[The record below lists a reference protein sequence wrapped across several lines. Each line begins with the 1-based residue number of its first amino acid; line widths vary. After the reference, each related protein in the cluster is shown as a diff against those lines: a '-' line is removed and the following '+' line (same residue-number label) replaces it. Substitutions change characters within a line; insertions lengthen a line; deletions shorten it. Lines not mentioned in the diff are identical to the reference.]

1 MPSFFP
7 TRRDRLHIHLQSYQ
21 PDGFL
26 QRWQRRLLL
35 RSLTTGACSMADPRS
50 PIRGARRCKNHSQ
63 RHSCPAQL
71 LLFVRPGAMG
81 DSAALDSKCLQ
92 TRIAEKTAL
101 SCSMI
106 FYNVVTLLHRHLDDA
121 YLALHMF
128 VPRSPVL
135 VRATSGVDAGGLF
148 IFFFFSFLDLSP
160 NNAESMD
167 PENLD
172 RCSFW
177 TRRTGT
183 AASMEVD
190 PDREDSRIDS
200 HDLLPVS
207 SCFEKRVS
215 RSRYVS

>member
-1 MPSFFP
+1 M
-7 TRRDRLHIHLQSYQ
+7 
-21 PDGFL
+21 
-26 QRWQRRLLL
+26 
-35 RSLTTGACSMADPRS
+35 
-50 PIRGARRCKNHSQ
+50 RGAS
-63 RHSCPAQL
+63 S
-71 LLFVRPGAMG
+71 F
-81 DSAALDSKCLQ
+81 
-92 TRIAEKTAL
+92 
-101 SCSMI
+101 
-106 FYNVVTLLHRHLDDA
+106 
-121 YLALHMF
+121 
-128 VPRSPVL
+128 
-135 VRATSGVDAGGLF
+135 
-148 IFFFFSFLDLSP
+148 FFFFSFLDLSP